1 MSRSRPLDNESPAR
15 AISAR
20 HWALDVSYRALYL
33 EAGSVTVSM
42 STGEN
47 SVVTLGNIWEHQARV
62 GLRYNIW

>member
-1 MSRSRPLDNESPAR
+1 
-15 AISAR
+15 
-20 HWALDVSYRALYL
+20 LYL

-47 SVVTLGNIWEHQARV
+47 SMVTLGNIWEHQARV